1 MSALEDGKRMYQN
14 AHETYLEGR
23 IASADPL
30 ELVRLLYQGA
40 SSAVRDARHY
50 LAEGEIAARS
60 RAITKACEI
69 LIELTVSLNHEAGGD
84 ISRRLEQL
92 YDYMQRRLLEANFQ
106 QADGPLAEV
115 LGLLATLGEAWDE
128 IQVRNAPPQAAEP
141 PAGLWSHTMVQESA
155 MESAHAWSF

>member
-1 MSALEDGKRMYQN
+1 
-14 AHETYLEGR
+14 LEGR
-23 IASADPL
+23 VASADPL

-40 SSAVRDARHY
+40 TSAVRDARHY
-50 LAEGEIAARS
+50 LAEGDIAARS
-60 RAITKACEI
+60 RSITKAGEI
-69 LIELTVSLNHEAGGD
+69 LIELTVSLDHEAGGD

-92 YDYMQRRLLEANFQ
+92 YDYMQRRLLDANLQ

-128 IQVRNAPPQAAEP
+128 IQQKAAPPQPAANF
-141 PAGLWSHTMVQESA
+141 WSGPMVQEAA